1 MTGTLAN
8 LNFEMGRDWLK
19 IDYGDS
25 QETRRFGG
33 DHRGIIAM
41 VLEFRRCILEG
52 SEPSMTG
59 EEGLKDLALVLKAYE
74 SVQSGL
80 PAKLD

>member
-1 MTGTLAN
+1 
-8 LNFEMGRDWLK
+8 
-19 IDYGDS
+19 
-25 QETRRFGG
+25 
-33 DHRGIIAM
+33 
-41 VLEFRRCILEG
+41 
-52 SEPSMTG
+52 MTG